1 MGNLMKSQEF
11 DSLRRLA
18 RSSLEANI
26 VATKEGPFL
35 AAGAHQFGGFWTRDF
50 CFAVRG
56 LLSIGRD
63 DVVRNHLTHLIR
75 SRREGDQVVARLL
88 DFAPS
93 ARRVLAHTAL
103 RFLPESLKRI
113 PQTTPL
119 RVEHLGEHETI
130 AIDSNALVLRAVA
143 DLHRASPDDKWLSEN
158 RSGLQGV
165 LDFCLERTSGA
176 TELVTQGRFED
187 WQDSVARE
195 GRTLFVN
202 AMFAVAFRDAREL
215 GLRVPKEIDS
225 FVELIGKNF
234 WDESTSIFRSH
245 TELPVVSI
253 DGNLLMIVEKELQ
266 SGAHA
271 GPAFYRTLKKHAIW
285 SKAEIPGAASDPDY
299 PPDWISWTTKAVGL
313 RHYHDRLLWAWLS
326 ALAAKASVVS
336 GDVME
341 ADRIFTKLQS
351 MAERDGGVGEVY
363 DNEPGLP
370 LTKTWLYESEKPFSW
385 ASGCILE
392 ALDEREKISERK

>member
-1 MGNLMKSQEF
+1 MNTPEF

-26 VATKEGPFL
+26 VTTKEGPFL
-35 AAGAHQFGGFWTRDF
+35 AAGSHQFGGFWTRDF

-56 LLSIGRD
+56 LLSIGRA
-63 DVVRNHLTHLIR
+63 DVARNHLAYLVR
-75 SRREGDQVVARLL
+75 SRRQSDDVVARLL

-103 RFLPESLKRI
+103 RFLPETLKRVS
-113 PQTTPL
+113 QKGPL
-119 RVEHLGEHETI
+119 RVEHLGEHKTI

-143 DLHRASPDDKWLSEN
+143 DLHRHSPDTKWLDDN
-158 RSGLQGV
+158 REALQAV
-165 LDFCLERTSGA
+165 LGFCLERTDGA
-176 TELVTQGRFED
+176 TKLATQGRFED

-195 GRTLFVN
+195 GQTLFVN
-202 AMFAVAFRDAREL
+202 AVFAVAFKDAREL
-215 GLRVPKEIDS
+215 GLRVPKEIDT
-225 FVELIGKNF
+225 FGQLIERTF
-234 WDESTSIFRSH
+234 WDDENSIFRSH
-245 TELPVVSI
+245 TELPVVSL
-253 DGNLLMIVEKELQ
+253 DGNVLMITEKELQ

-271 GPAFYRTLKKHAIW
+271 GAKFYRTLKSHPIW

-299 PPDWISWTTKAVGL
+299 PVDWISWTTKAVGL

-326 ALAAKASVVS
+326 ALAAKAALMS
-336 GDVME
+336 GDREE
-341 ADRIFTKLQS
+341 ADRIFSKLQS
-351 MAERDGGVGEVY
+351 MAERDDGVGEVY
-363 DNEPGLP
+363 DNEAGLP

-392 ALDEREKISERK
+392 ALDARAEIRI